1 MSGAVLLALPFGTFQ
16 LPHACRLGLQSGLA
30 HLGISLA
37 VTGLCFLAL
46 WSADLI
52 HPPPRRGAL
61 LLVPSLLGAASVAVG
76 LSPRSGSWEL
86 PFAIVVAMV
95 FVLVAALMLLAPD
108 EPGHAP

>member
-1 MSGAVLLALPFGTFQ
+1 MSGAVLLALPFGSLH

-30 HLGISLA
+30 HLGISLT

-46 WSADLI
+46 WSVDLI

-61 LLVPSLLGAASVAVG
+61 FLVPSILGAASVAVG
-76 LSPRSGSWEL
+76 LSPHSASWEL

-95 FVLVAALMLLAPD
+95 FALVAALMLLAPD
-108 EPGHAP
+108 EAGQAP